1 MPHDEAPDDYRRT
14 IELLWGE
21 RTAPTRGP
29 KPSLSVEQIAQAGVA
44 VADAE
49 GLEAVSM
56 QRVAQ
61 ECGVTTMA
69 LYRYVPGKA
78 ELIALMLDIGL
89 GHPPHLDEAPG
100 GWRARLEDWV
110 RQLWAVFQRHPWS
123 LAATAPL
130 RLMGPNELGWF
141 EVAVGALAGTNLE
154 ASEVVQAVIA
164 ILLHVRGMA
173 FYAAGTSH
181 RLEHPEGGWWG
192 AMLADNLRKR
202 VRR

>member
-1 MPHDEAPDDYRRT
+1 MPTDDAPGDYRRT

-21 RTAPTRGP
+21 RSEPRRGP
-29 KPSLSVEQIAQAGVA
+29 KPSLSVEQIARAAGA

-89 GHPPHLDEAPG
+89 GPAPHLDEVPG
-100 GWRARLEDWV
+100 GWRPRLE
-110 RQLWAVFQRHPWS
+110 
-123 LAATAPL
+123 
-130 RLMGPNELGWF
+130 
-141 EVAVGALAGTNLE
+141 
-154 ASEVVQAVIA
+154 
-164 ILLHVRGMA
+164 
-173 FYAAGTSH
+173 
-181 RLEHPEGGWWG
+181 
-192 AMLADNLRKR
+192 
-202 VRR
+202 